1 MDGEAKAFLI
11 GLIIVCSTI
20 AIMVSVSQYGD
31 RWHVSQG
38 YQWVP
43 EVKGHWEKQR

>member
-11 GLIIVCSTI
+11 GLIVVCITI
-20 AIMVSVSQYGD
+20 TIMVLGSQYSD
-31 RWHVSQG
+31 MWHVSQG

-43 EVKGHWEKQR
+43 TVNGHWEKR